1 MLAVNLRSL
10 TIARR
15 SIVCFGLISAIL
27 AALGLSSLHQA
38 SKIRAEAQFLAQE
51 NIPGI
56 LTSDAV
62 ALQLARLRIEVL
74 RLIAIPATAAQ
85 TRQTIQTLSGAID
98 DLLAKYHPM
107 INTDDERLSYEALR
121 QVYKDYLQAA
131 AQVAS
136 LVSAGDIDGARAIV
150 SQSMTAYGGK
160 MNDLSAAL
168 QQENLAESR
177 VHGAIGDELYAQTLD
192 VTIAA
197 ILVALAMTLLLS
209 WRMTRSLVEPIETAV
224 AAAQRIAGGDLTGQ
238 LDTTG
243 RDEAAQLLVAMASM
257 QATLRG
263 TVEQIS
269 GSAQQLALASE
280 EMSAV
285 MSESATSLSQQDQE
299 IEMAATAVTEMSQA
313 VEEVASN
320 AASASVESRVASDS
334 ARTGQAELAATLTA
348 MGTLTDNVLDASG
361 QATRLAEQTHSISKV
376 LDVIRAVAEQTN
388 LLALNAAIEAARAG
402 EAGRGFAV
410 VADEVRSLAHRTG
423 DSTRE
428 IEAIIGRIQVGTTE
442 TVDALLTSADQAR
455 STQAQAQKANEALK
469 VISQA
474 VSGIDERSLVIA
486 SAAEEQAQVAREVD
500 QNLVRIRDLSIR
512 TSAGAEQ
519 THSASQELAR
529 LASDLGGLVQT
540 FKV

>member
-38 SKIRAEAQFLAQE
+38 SKIRAEAQFLAEE

-177 VHGAIGDELYAQTLD
+177 VHSAIGDELYAQTLD

-224 AAAQRIAGGDLTGQ
+224 AAARRIAGGDLTGQ

-243 RDEAAQLLVAMASM
+243 RDEAAQLLGAMASM

-334 ARTGQAELAATLTA
+334 AQAGQAELAATLTA

-455 STQAQAQKANEALK
+455 STHAQAQKANEALK

-519 THSASQELAR
+519 THSASQALAR